1 MLMSDVRGVAQLAT
15 QATCAVTSI
24 VEGVHQSV
32 WSSMGFPAGS
42 APGKTRGIT
51 GSVYRTIHAVTRITG
66 KSTDAVIAGLQ
77 TFHEPADSDPS
88 GNSRKEAFLAVLNG
102 VMGDRLAVDNSP
114 FAGSMTLRYQGEAL
128 NQQSLQQ
135 MPGAANKLVLLI
147 HGLCMS
153 DMQQHALRNEHPVEH
168 GETLASELG
177 YEPIYVRYNSGL
189 HVSQNGSELSA
200 QLEQLVHCWPEAI
213 EELSVVAY
221 SMGGLIIRSALH
233 QARQQG
239 LNWPDRIRNIV
250 FLGTPHHG
258 APLER
263 IGNWLDVILDSTPY
277 TKPFTALGQLRSA
290 GITDLRYGNV
300 LHEDWQGHNRFHRKP
315 DDRQILPLPESVNCY
330 AVAATKADKRSLLAD
345 RLIGDGIVPL
355 HSALG
360 QHDEA
365 ARMLAFAESS
375 QRIAY
380 GTSHLE
386 LLSSPGVSKQIVHWL
401 AHENQNCS
409 EA

>member
-1 MLMSDVRGVAQLAT
+1 MGLSDARGVAQLAT

-32 WSSMGFPAGS
+32 WSTMGFPA
-42 APGKTRGIT
+42 ADTPGKTRGIT

-66 KSTDAVIAGLQ
+66 KSANAVIAGMQ
-77 TFHEPADSDPS
+77 TLYEPAESNDS
-88 GNSRKEAFLAVLNG
+88 GNSRKQTLLAALNG
-102 VMGDRLAVDNSP
+102 VMGDQLVADNSP
-114 FAGSMTLRYQGEAL
+114 FAGSMTLRYRGEAL
-128 NQQSLQQ
+128 NHQSMQQV
-135 MPGAANKLVLLI
+135 PGAANKLVLLV
-147 HGLCMS
+147 HGLCMN
-153 DMQQHALRNEHPVEH
+153 DLQHHALHNEHPIEH

-177 YEPIYVRYNSGL
+177 YQPIYLRYNSGL
-189 HVSQNGSELSA
+189 HISQNGSELSA

-221 SMGGLIIRSALH
+221 SMGGLVIRSALH

-258 APLER
+258 APMER

-290 GITDLRYGNV
+290 GITDLRYGSV
-300 LHEDWQGHNRFHRKP
+300 LHEDWQGHCRFHRKP
-315 DDRQILPLPESVNCY
+315 DDRQVVPLPEFVNCY
-330 AVAATKADKRSLLAD
+330 TVAGTKADKRSLLAD
-345 RLIGDGIVPL
+345 RVIGDGIVPL
-355 HSALG
+355 RSALG
-360 QHDEA
+360 QHDDSS
-365 ARMLAFAESS
+365 RTLAFAELS
-375 QRIAY
+375 QWIAY

-386 LLSSPGVSKQIVHWL
+386 LLSSPEVSKQVVHWL
-401 AHENQNCS
+401 APENQS
-409 EA
+409 STEV